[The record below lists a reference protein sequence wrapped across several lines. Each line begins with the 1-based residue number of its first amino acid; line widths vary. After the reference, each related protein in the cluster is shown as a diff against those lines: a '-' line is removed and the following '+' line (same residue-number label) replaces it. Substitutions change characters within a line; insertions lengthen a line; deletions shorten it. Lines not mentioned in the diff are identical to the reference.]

1 MSGKYYWDFNGI
13 SDSNSDLAGPQL
25 AIGQTL
31 GTSRI
36 NWKNNLR
43 TGLSIS
49 TTQSFTYIAQES
61 KLQPKFSVELQ
72 VFKGFKRIGIAS
84 DLYFFL
90 MANGMEN
97 IGSRLRG
104 IRDKQYFSASSGHA
118 DSYATKTSG
127 ALVVNLDFP
136 VRIFS
141 TCFEKNRVLR
151 KLNFEMQLSPFI
163 DFALANNKATGTS
176 FSPKDGFYTAGL
188 EMIVF
193 PESWKSIQVRA
204 SVGFD
209 VGSYL
214 LKNQLN
220 MNWRSDVSPYEVSV
234 GIGLHY

>member
-1 MSGKYYWDFNGI
+1 
-13 SDSNSDLAGPQL
+13 
-25 AIGQTL
+25 
-31 GTSRI
+31 
-36 NWKNNLR
+36 
-43 TGLSIS
+43 
-49 TTQSFTYIAQES
+49 
-61 KLQPKFSVELQ
+61 
-72 VFKGFKRIGIAS
+72 
-84 DLYFFL
+84 
-90 MANGMEN
+90 
-97 IGSRLRG
+97 
-104 IRDKQYFSASSGHA
+104 
-118 DSYATKTSG
+118 
-127 ALVVNLDFP
+127 
-136 VRIFS
+136 
-141 TCFEKNRVLR
+141 
-151 KLNFEMQLSPFI
+151 MQLSPFI